1 MAQIQ
6 LAAHLTLQVTRK
18 TEWAGDLLIEPVLAL
33 EESAPEKP
41 GKMPGDLLLI
51 SSETNR
57 LLVSLGLAEKLNTG
71 SVRKAGK
78 AAARWLTDHRAVRI
92 GIHANTLDKFGI
104 ENALEAFCEGL
115 LLGAFNFDKHKTRDN
130 KSIPV
135 AVHVLTEDDHAQLQE
150 RLFHT
155 ATVVGGVNLAREWS
169 HEPPNIINPVTLG
182 ERTKALASAT
192 GTGLKCTVLG
202 EKELTELGAG
212 AIISVG
218 LGSKTPS
225 QMIILEHQ
233 GKGVTAEAPPVVV
246 VGKAIT
252 FDTGGYS
259 LKDKTNIVG
268 MKFDKCGGM
277 TVIGIMQAVAEL
289 GLPVPVV
296 GIIAAAE
303 NMISNEA
310 YRPNDIITSLSGKTI
325 EIISTDA
332 EGRMVL
338 ADALTYAAT
347 HYRPRAIID
356 LATLTGGIR
365 TALGGVRAGL
375 MANDN
380 KLADELFDAGER
392 TDERLWRMPLD
403 EEYFE
408 LIKGSDSDIKNS
420 AGVPSAS
427 PIVGGIFLRQF
438 VPDEIPW
445 AHIDIAG
452 TATVEKSKG
461 IRFATGFGVR
471 LVLDFL
477 SGIRWIS
484 DIR

>member
-18 TEWAGDLLIEPVLAL
+18 TEWARDLLIEPVLAL
-33 EESAPEKP
+33 EESAPDKP

-51 SSETNR
+51 SSEANR
-57 LLVSLGLAEKLNTG
+57 LLVSLGLAEKLNAG
-71 SVRKAGK
+71 SIRKAGK

-115 LLGAFNFDKHKTRDN
+115 LLGAFNFDKHKTKDN

-135 AVHVLTEDDHAQLQE
+135 AVHVLTEGDHAQLQE

-182 ERTKALASAT
+182 ERAKALASAS
-192 GTGLKCTVLG
+192 GLKCTVLG
-202 EKELTELGAG
+202 EKELTEMGAG

-225 QMIILEHQ
+225 QMIILEHSGNGTQ
-233 GKGVTAEAPPVVV
+233 ANTPPVVV

-259 LKDKTNIVG
+259 LKNTTNIVG

-277 TVIGIMQAVAEL
+277 TVIGVMQAVAEL

-338 ADALTYAAT
+338 ADALTYAST
-347 HYRPRAIID
+347 QYKPRAIID
-356 LATLTGGIR
+356 LATLTGGVR
-365 TALGGVRAGL
+365 VALGGVRAGL
-375 MANDN
+375 MSNDDN
-380 KLADELFDAGER
+380 LADELFDAGER
-392 TDERLWRMPLD
+392 THERLWRMPLD

-408 LIKGSDSDIKNS
+408 LIKGTDSDIKNS

-427 PIVGGIFLRQF
+427 PIVGGTFLKQF

-452 TATVEKSKG
+452 TATVEKTKG
-461 IRFATGFGVR
+461 IRSATGFGVR
-471 LVLDFL
+471 LVLEFL
-477 SGIRWIS
+477 SGI
-484 DIR
+484 